1 MSTLKLGAH
10 LEALAA
16 EYLQSQGLLILHRN
30 FRSRMG
36 EIDLIGQH
44 NEELVF
50 IEVRYRKNNDFG
62 SAKDSVNRTKQKKII
77 KTAKFFLQTREWA
90 NQLPCRFDVIA
101 ISQRKETK
109 KHLEWIQDA
118 FHVV

>member
-10 LEALAA
+10 HETVAA
-16 EYLQSQGLLILHRN
+16 EYLQSQGLFILHRN
-30 FRSRMG
+30 FRTRMG

-44 NEELVF
+44 NQDLVF
-50 IEVRYRKNNDFG
+50 VEVRYRKNDDFG
-62 SAKDSVNRTKQKKII
+62 GAKASVDRTKQQKII

-90 NQLPCRFDVIA
+90 NQLPCRFDVVA
-101 ISQRKETK
+101 ISQRKEAEK
-109 KHLEWIQDA
+109 QLEWIQDA